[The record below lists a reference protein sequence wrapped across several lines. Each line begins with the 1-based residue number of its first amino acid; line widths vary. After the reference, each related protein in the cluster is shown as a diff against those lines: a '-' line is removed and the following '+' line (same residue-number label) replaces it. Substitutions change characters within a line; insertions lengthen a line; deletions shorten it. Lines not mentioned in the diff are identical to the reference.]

1 MRWGRWSLAVP
12 AGLLIAAPAAH
23 AQSGGTVRVQLLAF
37 NDFHGNLEP
46 PSGSAGE
53 IDETEAG
60 GVANLATH
68 IKRLEATN
76 PRRTLVVTAGDLIGA
91 SPLVSAL
98 FHDEPTIEAM
108 NRLGLDMTT
117 VGNHE
122 FDEGSR
128 ELLRMQRGGC
138 HADDGCV
145 GGDGFRGADFRFL
158 SSNVR
163 RASTGRTLFPPFAIR
178 QVAGVR
184 VAFVGV
190 TLEGTPQIVTPS
202 GVAGLRF
209 GDEAAA
215 INRLVPRLRRRGVQ
229 TIVALVHEGGFPAGG
244 YNACPGISGPITDI
258 VSRTSREVDLFIT
271 GHTHQAYNCVL
282 DGRRVTSAASFGRL
296 ITDVDLR
303 IDRSTGETRSVRAR
317 NRIVTRLVGDD
328 RAETRLVRRYVRLAR
343 PVANRVIGRTA
354 APITRDA
361 TPAGESALGDV
372 IADGQLAATSGSGV
386 GGAQIALM
394 NPGGIR
400 ADLPAGD
407 VTYNAAF
414 TVQPFGNS
422 LVTMTLTGAQI
433 EQVLEQQVWPTTDDE
448 GTVLQVSAGFRYSWS
463 AARPAG
469 DRVDPASISL
479 NGVPVSPTGRYRVTV
494 NSFLA
499 DGGDDF
505 TVLRQGTERLGGDVD
520 LDAFEAY
527 VRARSPVAPG
537 PRDRIAKTG

>member
-1 MRWGRWSLAVP
+1 MRVGRWTPAVL

-23 AQSGGTVRVQLLAF
+23 GQSGGGTVGVQLLAF

-46 PSGSAGE
+46 PSGSSGE
-53 IDETEAG
+53 IDDTEAG

-68 IKRLEATN
+68 VQRLEATN
-76 PRRTLVVTAGDLIGA
+76 PQRTLVVTAGDLIGA

-108 NRLGLDMTT
+108 NRLGLDVTT

-122 FDEGSR
+122 FDEGSA

-138 HADDGCV
+138 HPKDGCF

-163 RASTGRTLFPPFAIR
+163 RRSSGRTLFPPFAIR
-178 QVAGVR
+178 RVGGVPI
-184 VAFVGV
+184 AFVGV

-209 GDEAAA
+209 GDEADA

-229 TIVALVHEGGFPAGG
+229 TIVALVHEGGFPSGK

-258 VSRTSREVDLFIT
+258 VRRTSREVDVFIT

-296 ITDVDLR
+296 VTDIDLR
-303 IDRSTGETRSVRAR
+303 IDGRTGETRRVRAR
-317 NRIVTRLVGDD
+317 NRIVTRRVGDD
-328 RAETRLVRRYVRLAR
+328 RSETRLVRRYVRLAR
-343 PVANRVIGRTA
+343 PVANRVIGRAA
-354 APITRDA
+354 APITREA

-372 IADGQLAATSGSGV
+372 IADGQLAATSGTGV
-386 GGAQIALM
+386 GGAQIAVM

-400 ADLPAGD
+400 ADLAAGD
-407 VTYNAAF
+407 VTYNEAF

-422 LVTMTLTGAQI
+422 LVTMTLTGAADRAA
-433 EQVLEQQVWPTTDDE
+433 PRA
-448 GTVLQVSAGFRYSWS
+448 AGVADGRRRGD
-463 AARPAG
+463 RPAG
-469 DRVDPASISL
+469 VGRLPLRVERRAARRRPRRPGLDQRSAAS
-479 NGVPVSPTGRYRVTV
+479 PCRR
-494 NSFLA
+494 
-499 DGGDDF
+499 
-505 TVLRQGTERLGGDVD
+505 
-520 LDAFEAY
+520 
-527 VRARSPVAPG
+527 PG
-537 PRDRIAKTG
+537 ATA